1 MFISP
6 NFHFKS
12 ASHGQF
18 LNLLEILYHY
28 EFPSCVNIAI
38 EAAIGKQAVDQIP
51 FIATYRKKTEEGP
64 HFKYPIT
71 RKFMF
76 YVFFLISNDF
86 PPLVY

>member
-38 EAAIGKQAVDQIP
+38 EAAIGKQAVDRSHLLPPTERRLKKAHTSNIP
-51 FIATYRKKTEEGP
+51 
-64 HFKYPIT
+64 
-71 RKFMF
+71 
-76 YVFFLISNDF
+76 
-86 PPLVY
+86 